1 MVLVIGVVGAAVAL
15 VISLAMPCRAA
26 TAAGSDATEFFESRI
41 RPVLVE
47 HCHECHAGDAAEGGL
62 RLDSRVGFDA
72 GGKSGRL
79 IDEKQPSA
87 SLLLRLIR
95 HEIKDREMPQGAD
108 KLPDAVIADFDR
120 WITNRLPG
128 LPDAPPT
135 PQAASSEAWAAKLAA
150 RRSHWAWQ
158 PVATVSVPEVPIPP
172 DSPHRAWLAQPIDR
186 FLLDKIVA
194 RGLEP
199 APPADRPTLIR
210 RLKIA
215 LVGLPPTP
223 EEVAAFVNDPSPD
236 ASSRLVDELLQSPAF
251 GEHWAEYWLDL
262 MRFGET
268 GGYVR
273 DYPIPDAWRYR
284 DYVIRALNA
293 DVPYDRFLAEHL
305 AGDLLPPRHNPVL
318 RINEAILGTG
328 CQRVMEVSSTAT
340 DVALEEAQM
349 IENQIDTLGKAF
361 QGLTIACARC
371 HDHKFDAI
379 STRDY
384 YGLFGILASS
394 RQTQAIIDD
403 DAVKQAGVARL
414 KSLKSDITSALAQ
427 QWSDDISLSATALA
441 SQLAGGP
448 AAAESGAAGA
458 AAARIATVLSRQKVP
473 LEDPLFAIW
482 KARAT
487 QSGAG
492 GGQGVADG
500 DAAFGAAFAAAATE
514 LRGEAAARAG
524 RNAAGF
530 RTLADLSQP
539 DRPWHASG
547 ALPDTLP
554 AAAGD
559 IALAAAGDAVIDRF
573 VPPGLCSDRLSRK
586 HGAIVR
592 SDDFPLDTK
601 FISLRVAGGDAA
613 HVRLIQHNFQQMENV
628 AHGSKVRHFES
639 RFPTWVTMPVGH
651 QATWQG
657 GRSYLEI
664 LTKDDVAH
672 FRRSEGGGK
681 FFNIAKSDHTGRS
694 WFSVDRVIA
703 HDGPKPPEDEL
714 QLPLLLAGGEAG
726 VAGVAGVAE
735 SPQTIAT
742 RWAAACMAAIDAWQH
757 GKATTVQADLLNWL
771 LASGI
776 LRNDIHEL
784 GDSIPLL
791 VNEYRQIEEGI
802 PKFRRAATMA
812 SEGPGFDAAVQKRG
826 QPSQP
831 GDIAPRRYL
840 EVLDRDAS
848 HPGDV
853 PARLLLATQIASADN
868 PLTARVLVN
877 RVWSWLF
884 GRGIVATVDN
894 FGATGEQP
902 SHPELLDHLAA
913 RFVAKGWSLKQLIRE
928 IVATQAYQSVS
939 VPPAGAIEADP
950 ANRLLTHMPLQRLR
964 AETVRDCL
972 LFVSGQLDRALEGY
986 TGPADLGGGG
996 GPGNRRR
1003 GVYQYRKR
1011 EAQDHMMVMFD
1022 APEAARTVGGREST
1036 NVPGQSLLLLNNA
1049 FVHEQAKAWALRS
1062 IASSQGMSLD
1072 RRLSRLFCEAVGRE
1086 PKPEE
1091 LDALMAFLESQ
1102 ADAYKL
1108 QDAALATD
1116 PRLWA
1121 DICHVLFNAK
1131 EFLYVR

>member
-1 MVLVIGVVGAAVAL
+1 M
-15 VISLAMPCRAA
+15 
-26 TAAGSDATEFFESRI
+26 
-41 RPVLVE
+41 LVE

-72 GGKSGRL
+72 GGTTGSL
-79 IDEKQPSA
+79 IDRQQPAA

-95 HEIKDREMPQGAD
+95 HEVKDREMPQGAD
-108 KLPDAVIADFDR
+108 KLPDAVIADLQK
-120 WITNRLPG
+120 WIENGLPG

-150 RRSHWAWQ
+150 RRKHWAWQ
-158 PVATVSVPEVPIPP
+158 PVATVSVPEVPLPP
-172 DSPHRAWLAQPIDR
+172 DSPHRTWLAKPIDR
-186 FLLDKIVA
+186 FLLEKIVA

-199 APPADRPTLIR
+199 APPADRPMLIR

-223 EEVAAFVNDPSPD
+223 EEVEAYVNDAAPD
-236 ASSRLVDELLQSPAF
+236 AYSRLVDELLQSPAF
-251 GEHWAEYWLDL
+251 GEHWAAYWLDM

-284 DYVIRALNA
+284 DYVIRAFNA

-328 CQRVMEVSSTAT
+328 SQRVMEVSSTAT

-349 IENQIDTLGKAF
+349 IENQIDTFGKAF

-403 DAVKQAGVARL
+403 DAVKQTGVARL
-414 KSLKSDITSALAQ
+414 KSLKADITFALALK
-427 QWSDDISLSATALA
+427 WADDISLSATALA
-441 SQLAGGP
+441 SQLAVRP
-448 AAAESGAAGA
+448 VAAESGAAGA
-458 AAARIATVLSRQKVP
+458 AAARIAAVLNRQQVP

-482 KARAT
+482 KARAA
-487 QSGAG
+487 QAAAG
-492 GGQGVADG
+492 GGQAGADS
-500 DAAFGAAFAAAATE
+500 DAAFGEAFAAAATE

-530 RTLADLSQP
+530 RTLVEFSGP
-539 DRPWHASG
+539 NRSWHASG
-547 ALPDTLP
+547 AVPDMLH
-554 AAAGD
+554 ASAGD
-559 IALAAAGDAVIDRF
+559 IALADSGDTVVDRF

-592 SDDFPLDTK
+592 SDDFPLNAK

-639 RFPTWVTMPVGH
+639 RFPTWVTVPVGH

-681 FFNIAKSDHTGRS
+681 FFHIAKSDRTGRS
-694 WFSVDRVIA
+694 WFAVDRVIA
-703 HDGPKPPEDEL
+703 HDGSKPPEDEL
-714 QLPLLLAGGEAG
+714 QLSLLLTGGDAGE
-726 VAGVAGVAE
+726 AGVAE

-742 RWAAACMAAIDAWQH
+742 RWAAVCTAAIDAWQQ
-757 GKATTVQADLLNWL
+757 GTATTVQADLLNWL
-771 LASGI
+771 LAGGI
-776 LRNDIHEL
+776 LRNDIQEL

-791 VNEYRQIEEGI
+791 VNEYRQIDEGI
-802 PKFRRAATMA
+802 PKFRRAAAIA

-831 GDIAPRRYL
+831 GDTAPRRYL
-840 EVLDRDAS
+840 EVLDRSDS
-848 HPGDV
+848 RPGDT
-853 PARLLLATQIASADN
+853 PARLLLAIQIASADN

-913 RFVAKGWSLKQLIRE
+913 RFVAEGWSLKQLIRE
-928 IVATQAYQSVS
+928 IVGTQVYQSVS
-939 VPPAGAIEADP
+939 VPRPGDVEKDP
-950 ANRLLTHMPLQRLR
+950 ANRLLSHMPLQRLR

-972 LFVSGQLDRALEGY
+972 LFVSGQLDESREGY
-986 TGPADLGGGG
+986 TGPADLGGGA
-996 GPGNRRR
+996 GPANHRR

-1011 EAQDHMMVMFD
+1011 EGQDHMMVMFD
-1022 APEAARTVGGREST
+1022 APEATRTVGGREAT
-1036 NVPGQSLLLLNNA
+1036 NVPGQSLLLLNNP
-1049 FVHEQAKAWALRS
+1049 FVHDQAKAWAVRS

-1086 PKPEE
+1086 PMPEE
-1091 LDALMAFLESQ
+1091 LDALMAFFESQ
-1102 ADAYKL
+1102 GDAYKL
-1108 QDAALATD
+1108 DDAALTTD

>member
-1 MVLVIGVVGAAVAL
+1 VDGA
-15 VISLAMPCRAA
+15 
-26 TAAGSDATEFFESRI
+26 EFFESRI

-62 RLDSRVGFDA
+62 RLDSRAGFDA

-79 IDEKQPSA
+79 IDEKQPTS
-87 SLLLRLIR
+87 SLLLSLIR

-108 KLPDAVIADFDR
+108 KLPDTVIADFEK
-120 WITNRLPG
+120 WIASGLPG
-128 LPDAPPT
+128 LPDTPPT

-150 RRSHWAWQ
+150 RRKHWAWQ
-158 PVATVSVPEVPIPP
+158 PVATVSVPEVPLPT

-186 FLLDKIVA
+186 FLLEKIIA

-223 EEVAAFVNDPSPD
+223 EEVAAFVNDSAPD
-236 ASSRLVDELLQSPAF
+236 AVAKLVDQLLQSPAF

-284 DYVIRALNA
+284 DYVIRALND

-328 CQRVMEVSSTAT
+328 CLRVMEVSSTAT

-403 DAVKQAGVARL
+403 DAVKQTGVARL
-414 KSLKSDITSALAQ
+414 AALKSDITSALAQ
-427 QWSDDISLSATALA
+427 QWSDDIALSASALA
-441 SQLAGGP
+441 SQLAGRP
-448 AAAESGAAGA
+448 TAVESGATGA
-458 AAARIATVLSRQKVP
+458 AAARIAAVLNRQQVP
-473 LEDPLFAIW
+473 REDPLFAIW
-482 KARAT
+482 KARAA
-487 QSGAG
+487 QAAAG
-492 GGQGVADG
+492 GGQGGADG

-514 LRGEAAARAG
+514 LRGEAAARAA

-547 ALPDTLP
+547 AVPDTLP

-559 IALAAAGDAVIDRF
+559 IALAAAGDMVVDRF

-592 SDDFPLDTK
+592 SDDFPLGTK

-639 RFPTWVTMPVGH
+639 RFPTWVTVPVGH

-681 FFNIAKSDHTGRS
+681 FFNIAKSDHAGRS

-726 VAGVAGVAE
+726 EAE
-735 SPQTIAT
+735 SPQTIAA
-742 RWAAACMAAIDAWQH
+742 RWAAVCMAAIDAWQQDR
-757 GKATTVQADLLNWL
+757 ATTVQADLLNWL
-771 LASGI
+771 LANGI

-791 VNEYRQIEEGI
+791 VNEYRQVEEGI

-831 GDIAPRRYL
+831 GDIAARRYL
-840 EVLDRDAS
+840 EVLERDAS
-848 HPGDV
+848 HSGDM
-853 PARLLLATQIASADN
+853 PARLLLAARIASADN

-913 RFVAKGWSLKQLIRE
+913 RFVAEGWSLKQLIRE
-928 IVATQAYQSVS
+928 IVGTQAYQSVS

-972 LFVSGQLDRALEGY
+972 LFVSGQLDRAIEGY
-986 TGPADLGGGG
+986 TGPPDLGGGG
-996 GPGNRRR
+996 GPANRRR

-1049 FVHEQAKAWALRS
+1049 FVHDQAKAWALRS

-1072 RRLSRLFCEAVGRE
+1072 RRLSRLFCEALGRE

>member
-1 MVLVIGVVGAAVAL
+1 MVLVIGVIGAAVAL
-15 VISLAMPCRAA
+15 VISLAMPCHVA
-26 TAAGSDATEFFESRI
+26 TAAGVGGAEFFESRI

-62 RLDSRVGFDA
+62 RLDSRAGFDA

-95 HEIKDREMPQGAD
+95 HEVKDREMPQGAD
-108 KLPDAVIADFDR
+108 KLPDTVIADFQK
-120 WITNRLPG
+120 WIENGLPG

-150 RRSHWAWQ
+150 RRKHWAWQ
-158 PVATVSVPEVPIPP
+158 PVATVSVPEVPLPT

-186 FLLDKIVA
+186 FLLEKIIA

-199 APPADRPTLIR
+199 APLADRPTLIR

-223 EEVAAFVNDPSPD
+223 EEVAEFVNDPSPD
-236 ASSRLVDELLQSPAF
+236 ASSKLVDKLLQSPAF

-427 QWSDDISLSATALA
+427 QWSDDIALSATALA
-441 SQLAGGP
+441 SQLAGRP
-448 AAAESGAAGA
+448 AAVESGATGAGA
-458 AAARIATVLSRQKVP
+458 AGNGAARIATVLSRQKVP

-482 KARAT
+482 KARAALAT
-487 QSGAG
+487 AG
-492 GGQGVADG
+492 GRQGGADG
-500 DAAFGAAFAAAATE
+500 DAAFAAAFAAAATE

-559 IALAAAGDAVIDRF
+559 IALAAAGDTVVDRF

-592 SDDFPLDTK
+592 SDDFPLGTK

-681 FFNIAKSDHTGRS
+681 FFNIAKSDYTGRS

-726 VAGVAGVAE
+726 VAE

-742 RWAAACMAAIDAWQH
+742 RWAAVCMAAIDAWQQR
-757 GKATTVQADLLNWL
+757 KATTVQADLLNWL
-771 LASGI
+771 LANGI

-784 GDSIPLL
+784 GDSLPLL
-791 VNEYRQIEEGI
+791 VNEYRQVEEGI

-826 QPSQP
+826 QPSQS

-848 HPGDV
+848 HPGDM

-913 RFVAKGWSLKQLIRE
+913 RFVAEGWSLKQLIRE

-939 VPPAGAIEADP
+939 VPPPGAIEADP

-972 LFVSGQLDRALEGY
+972 LFVSGQLDQSMEGY
-986 TGPADLGGGG
+986 SGPADLGGGG
-996 GPGNRRR
+996 GPANRRR

-1049 FVHEQAKAWALRS
+1049 FVHDQAKAWAVRS

>member
-1 MVLVIGVVGAAVAL
+1 MARYAAITAVGCL
-15 VISLAMPCRAA
+15 MLSCRVA
-26 TAAGSDATEFFESRI
+26 TAAGLEAAEFFESRI

-87 SLLLRLIR
+87 SLLVRLIR

-108 KLPDAVIADFDR
+108 KLPDAVIADFER
-120 WITNRLPG
+120 WIASGLLG

-135 PQAASSEAWAAKLAA
+135 PQAASAEAWAAKLSA
-150 RRSHWAWQ
+150 RRTHWAWQ
-158 PVATVSVPEVPIPP
+158 PVATVSAPEVPLPT
-172 DSPHRAWLAQPIDR
+172 DSPHRGWLAQPIDR
-186 FLLDKIVA
+186 FLLEKIIA

-215 LVGLPPTP
+215 IVGLPPTP
-223 EEVAAFVNDPSPD
+223 EEVAAFVNDSAPD
-236 ASSRLVDELLQSPAF
+236 ASSRLVDQLLQSPAF

-340 DVALEEAQM
+340 DVALEEGQM
-349 IENQIDTLGKAF
+349 IENQIDTLAKAF

-403 DAVKQAGVARL
+403 EAVKQTGVARL
-414 KSLKSDITSALAQ
+414 AALKADISSALAQ

-441 SQLAGGP
+441 SQLAGSP
-448 AAAESGAAGA
+448 AAVESGAAGA
-458 AAARIATVLSRQKVP
+458 AAARIAAVLNRQKVP
-473 LEDPLFAIW
+473 LEDPLFVIC
-482 KARAT
+482 KARAA
-487 QSGAG
+487 QLAAG
-492 GGQGVADG
+492 GGQGAAAG

-530 RTLADLSQP
+530 RSLADFSGP

-547 ALPDTLP
+547 AAPDTLP

-559 IALAAAGDAVIDRF
+559 IALAAAGDTVVDRF

-592 SDDFPLDTK
+592 SDDFPLGTK

-714 QLPLLLAGGEAG
+714 QLPLLLAGG
-726 VAGVAGVAE
+726 VAGEAE
-735 SPQTIAT
+735 SPQTIAA
-742 RWAAACMAAIDAWQH
+742 RWAAACMAAIDAWQQ

-791 VNEYRQIEEGI
+791 VNEYRQVEEGI

-812 SEGPGFDAAVQKRG
+812 AEGPGFDAAVQKRG

-848 HPGDV
+848 HPGDM
-853 PARLLLATQIASADN
+853 PARLLLAAQIASADN

-913 RFVAKGWSLKQLIRE
+913 RFVAEGWSLKQLIRE
-928 IVATQAYQSVS
+928 IVGTQAYQSVS
-939 VPPAGAIEADP
+939 VPPPGAIEADP

-972 LFVSGQLDRALEGY
+972 LFVSGQLDQSLEGY

-996 GPGNRRR
+996 GPANRRR

-1049 FVHEQAKAWALRS
+1049 FVHDQAKAWALRS

-1072 RRLSRLFCEAVGRE
+1072 RRLSRLFCEALGRE

-1108 QDAALATD
+1108 QDAALTTD

>member
-1 MVLVIGVVGAAVAL
+1 M
-15 VISLAMPCRAA
+15 
-26 TAAGSDATEFFESRI
+26 
-41 RPVLVE
+41 LVE
-47 HCHECHAGDAAEGGL
+47 HCHECHAGDATEGGL

-72 GGKSGRL
+72 GGTTGSL
-79 IDEKQPSA
+79 IDEKQPAA

-95 HEIKDREMPQGAD
+95 HEVNDREMPQGAD
-108 KLPDAVIADFDR
+108 KLPDAVIADFQK
-120 WITNRLPG
+120 WIENGLPG

-135 PQAASSEAWAAKLAA
+135 PQAASSEAWTAKLAA
-150 RRSHWAWQ
+150 RRKHWAWQ
-158 PVATVSVPEVPIPP
+158 PVATVSVPEVPLPP
-172 DSPHRAWLAQPIDR
+172 DSPHRAWLAHSIDR
-186 FLLDKIVA
+186 FLLEKIVA

-215 LVGLPPTP
+215 VVGLPPTP
-223 EEVAAFVNDPSPD
+223 EEVEAFVNDSAPD
-236 ASSRLVDELLQSPAF
+236 AYSRLVGDLLESPAF
-251 GEHWAEYWLDL
+251 GEHWAEYWLDM

-284 DYVIRALNA
+284 DYVIRAFNA

-349 IENQIDTLGKAF
+349 IENQIDTFGKAF

-403 DAVKQAGVARL
+403 DAVKQTGIARL
-414 KSLKSDITSALAQ
+414 AALKAAITCGLAP
-427 QWSDDISLSATALA
+427 QWADDISLSAAALA
-441 SQLAGGP
+441 SHLAGQRAAGPDAAEGPAAGGP
-448 AAAESGAAGA
+448 Q
-458 AAARIATVLSRQKVP
+458 ARIATLLARQQVP
-473 LEDPLFAIW
+473 VEDPLFTIW
-482 KARAT
+482 KARAA
-487 QSGAG
+487 QAAAG
-492 GGQGVADG
+492 GGQGGADG
-500 DAAFGAAFAAAATE
+500 DAVFGAAFAAAATD
-514 LRGEAAARAG
+514 LRAEAAARAG

-530 RTLADLSQP
+530 RTLVEFSGP

-547 ALPDTLP
+547 VLPDMLH

-559 IALAAAGDAVIDRF
+559 IALADSGTTVVDRF

-586 HGAIVR
+586 HGAVVR
-592 SDDFPLDTK
+592 SDDFPLNAK

-639 RFPTWVTMPVGH
+639 RFQTWVTMPVGH

-672 FRRSEGGGK
+672 FRRSEGGEK
-681 FFNIAKSDHTGRS
+681 FFNIAKTDRTGRS
-694 WFSVDRVIA
+694 WFAVDRVVA
-703 HDGPKPPEDEL
+703 HDGSKPPEDEL
-714 QLPLLLAGGEAG
+714 QLPLLFAGGE
-726 VAGVAGVAE
+726 AGVAE
-735 SPQTIAT
+735 SPQTIAA
-742 RWAAACMAAIDAWQH
+742 RWAAVCMAAIDAWQL

-776 LRNDIHEL
+776 LRNDIQEL

-791 VNEYRQIEEGI
+791 VNEYRQIDEGI

-840 EVLDRDAS
+840 EMLERDTS
-848 HPGDV
+848 HPGDT
-853 PARLLLATQIASADN
+853 PARLLLATQIASAEN

-913 RFVAKGWSLKQLIRE
+913 RLVAEGWSLKQLIRE
-928 IVATQAYQSVS
+928 IVGTQAYQSVS

-972 LFVSGQLDRALEGY
+972 LFVSGQLDQSREGY
-986 TGPADLGGGG
+986 TGPDDLGGGA
-996 GPGNRRR
+996 GPANRRR

-1022 APEAARTVGGREST
+1022 APEAARTVGGREAT
-1036 NVPGQSLLLLNNA
+1036 NVPGQSLLLLNNP
-1049 FVHEQAKAWALRS
+1049 FVHDQAKAWAVRS

-1072 RRLSRLFCEAVGRE
+1072 RRLSRLFCEALGRE

-1091 LDALMAFLESQ
+1091 LDALMAFLEYQ
-1102 ADAYKL
+1102 GDAYRL
-1108 QDAALATD
+1108 EDAALTTD

>member
-1 MVLVIGVVGAAVAL
+1 MARYAAITAVGCL
-15 VISLAMPCRAA
+15 MLSCRAA
-26 TAAGSDATEFFESRI
+26 TAAGSDPAEFFESRI

-79 IDEKQPSA
+79 IDEKQPTA

-108 KLPDAVIADFDR
+108 KLPDAVIADFQK
-120 WITNRLPG
+120 WIENRLPG

-135 PQAASSEAWAAKLAA
+135 PQAASSEAWAAKLAT

-158 PVATVSVPEVPIPP
+158 PVATVAMPEVPLPN

-186 FLLDKIVA
+186 FLLEKIVA

-236 ASSRLVDELLQSPAF
+236 ASSRLVDKLLQSPAF

-293 DVPYDRFLAEHL
+293 NVPYDRFLAEHL

-414 KSLKSDITSALAQ
+414 KSLKSDISSALAQ
-427 QWSDDISLSATALA
+427 QWSDDIALSATALA
-441 SQLAGGP
+441 SQLAGRP
-448 AAAESGAAGA
+448 AAVEGGAAGA
-458 AAARIATVLSRQKVP
+458 AAARIATALNRQQVP

-482 KARAT
+482 KARAA
-487 QSGAG
+487 QAAAG
-492 GGQGVADG
+492 GGQAGADG
-500 DAAFGAAFAAAATE
+500 VAAFGAAFAAAATE

-530 RTLADLSQP
+530 RSLGDFSGP

-559 IALAAAGDAVIDRF
+559 IALAAAGDTVVDRF

-592 SDDFPLDTK
+592 SDDFPLGAK

-651 QATWQG
+651 QSTWQG

-681 FFNIAKSDHTGRS
+681 FFNIAKSDHAGRS

-726 VAGVAGVAE
+726 VAE
-735 SPQTIAT
+735 SPETIAA
-742 RWAAACMAAIDAWQH
+742 RWAAVCMAAIDAWQQ

-771 LASGI
+771 LANGI
-776 LRNDIHEL
+776 LRNDIHAL

-791 VNEYRQIEEGI
+791 VNEYRQVEEGI

-848 HPGDV
+848 HPGDM

-913 RFVAKGWSLKQLIRE
+913 RFVAEGWSLKQLIRE
-928 IVATQAYQSVS
+928 IVGTQAYQSVS
-939 VPPAGAIEADP
+939 VPPPGAIEADP

-972 LFVSGQLDRALEGY
+972 LFVSGQLDQSMEGY
-986 TGPADLGGGG
+986 SGPADLGGGA
-996 GPGNRRR
+996 GPGNYRR

-1049 FVHEQAKAWALRS
+1049 FVHDQAKAWAVRS

-1072 RRLSRLFCEAVGRE
+1072 RRLSRLFCEAVGRD

-1108 QDAALATD
+1108 QDAALTTD